1 MQDAC
6 DYSRITIPN
15 DRSYGPVATAYVAA
29 VADRMG
35 FDPHDIELIGRSVRE
50 AVDNVVEHAFEP
62 YERTSFDISCERVP
76 LGLKVVIKDQGFPFE
91 PDLNAC
97 PPPDSEPVPGSEC
110 GPGISLMRE
119 LMDEVHFNNLGQQ
132 GKETVLIKYLKTATL
147 ADYHDACELEPYDG
161 PASDDIRPT
170 TPVEI
175 TVQPLEPSLAIEVSR
190 SVYRAYGYSYS
201 YEHVYYPE
209 RILELN
215 RSGQLFSAV
224 AVTSNHEVAGHLA
237 LMRFDRTSRI
247 AEMGMAAV
255 KPRFRSRGIFSRLTE
270 FVMEKARSEGLT
282 GVYGRA
288 VTNHTYSQQVGL
300 RMGLRD
306 AALTLGFIPA
316 TASFKEITE
325 TLPQRDS
332 TVIHFTYLQKPTGLK
347 LYLPTQHREVIL
359 QLYRHI
365 GISSGIEVGESSSV
379 LGTQERSV
387 LRTVTY
393 APLRYVRIDIE
404 QYGEDVVHQVKTQL
418 KKVCLEHAEVIN
430 LYLDLSDPLTGS
442 SVAAFEELGFFF
454 SGILPGGC
462 AGDAL
467 ILQYLNNVPIDYE
480 KVKVKSD
487 MGRLLLDYVRQHDP
501 NE

>member
-29 VADRMG
+29 VAARMG
-35 FDPHDIELIGRSVRE
+35 FDRHDIELIGRSVRE
-50 AVDNVVEHAFEP
+50 AVANVVEHAFEP
-62 YERTSFDISCERVP
+62 NERTSFDISCERVP
-76 LGLKVVIKDQGFPFE
+76 LGLKVVIKDQGIPFE
-91 PDLNAC
+91 PDLDAC
-97 PPPDSEPVPGSEC
+97 PPPGSEPVPGSEC

-119 LMDEVHFNNLGQQ
+119 LMDEVHFNNLGRQ

-147 ADYHDACELEPYDG
+147 ADYHEACELEPYG
-161 PASDDIRPT
+161 PPAFNDARPAA
-170 TPVEI
+170 PVEI
-175 TVQPLEPSLAIEVSR
+175 TVQPLDPSQAIEVSR

-201 YEHVYYPE
+201 YEHLYYPE

-237 LMRFDRTSRI
+237 LMRFDRTSPI

-255 KPRFRSRGIFSRLTE
+255 KPRFRARGIFARLTE
-270 FVMEKARSEGLT
+270 FVMEKARSEGLM

-300 RMGLRD
+300 RIGLRD

-316 TASFKEITE
+316 TASFKGITE

-332 TVIHFTYLQKPTGLK
+332 TIIHFMYLQKPSNLK
-347 LYLPTQHREVIL
+347 LYLPPQHREMIV

-365 GISSGIEVGESSSV
+365 GASSGIEFGEPSPA
-379 LGTQERSV
+379 LPAGERSV
-387 LRTVTY
+387 LSTVTY
-393 APLRYVRIDIE
+393 APLKYVRIDIE
-404 QYGEDVVHQVKTQL
+404 HYGDDVVRQVKGQL
-418 KKVCLEHAEVIN
+418 RKVCLEHAEIIN
-430 LYLDLSDPLTGS
+430 LYLDLSDPMTGS
-442 SVAAFEELGFFF
+442 AVGLFEELGFFF

-480 KVKVKSD
+480 QVHVKSD

-501 NE
+501 NT